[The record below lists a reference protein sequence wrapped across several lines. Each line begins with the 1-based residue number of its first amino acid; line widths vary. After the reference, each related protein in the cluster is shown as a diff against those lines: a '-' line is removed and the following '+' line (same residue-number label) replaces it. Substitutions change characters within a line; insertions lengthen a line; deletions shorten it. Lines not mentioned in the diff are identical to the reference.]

1 MHIKLYYSKEMV
13 KLNVVEYYS
22 AERQIDCLRTKCILN
37 EENEEL
43 LCDILFSTTLSKSS
57 FFDKKERTLFRAVA
71 HYIMEVSIE
80 PKTLNDVI
88 VFLENSTPEDIAI
101 SFMHLEEKNPDSKA
115 VKMFSEFVASSIFN
129 CILETYISLS
139 HRLRKINNSNVIL

>member
-1 MHIKLYYSKEMV
+1 
-13 KLNVVEYYS
+13 
-22 AERQIDCLRTKCILN
+22 
-37 EENEEL
+37 
-43 LCDILFSTTLSKSS
+43 
-57 FFDKKERTLFRAVA
+57 
-71 HYIMEVSIE
+71 MEVSIE